1 MAVQLGFVFSE
12 LDNIKNKLKVAKND
26 LKEIMDNDDE
36 FESLNE
42 KKKKI
47 ALNLSAVK
55 SKIKADNSDL
65 ISLIDELSI
74 NLKSQKQLLSDK
86 ALTDIVSGKNIEI
99 KHKGFIYQ
107 PEFSVKYVKT
117 SKEDEDNEK
126 FFSK

>member
-26 LKEIMDNDDE
+26 LKEIMVSNDE
-36 FESLNE
+36 FESLN
-42 KKKKI
+42 KKKKEI

-55 SKIKADNSDL
+55 SKIKSDNINL

-74 NLKSQKQLLSDK
+74 NLKSEKQLLSDK
-86 ALTDIVSGKNIEI
+86 ALADIVSGKNIEI

-107 PEFSVKYVKT
+107 PKFSVKYVKT
-117 SKEDEDNEK
+117 SKEDEDNEG
-126 FFSK
+126 FFAK